1 MGFCLGSLPSPPT
14 TAPTGAGGL
23 DVYYPNYDVNY
34 ADGTCTNTGPMPNGR
49 PTYPTMILC
58 CKGSYLGQ
66 ISGTC
71 LSSLPSPP
79 TTSPTDA
86 GGVDGYYPNMDNYAD
101 GKCINDSPLPADRPV
116 SPTKIAC
123 CTANYGSQ
131 FSKACACDALGPC
144 HSCDC
149 SQTDRDAAGCP
160 LDCS

>member
-1 MGFCLGSLPSPPT
+1 MLPNPPT

-116 SPTKIAC
+116 SPTKTAC